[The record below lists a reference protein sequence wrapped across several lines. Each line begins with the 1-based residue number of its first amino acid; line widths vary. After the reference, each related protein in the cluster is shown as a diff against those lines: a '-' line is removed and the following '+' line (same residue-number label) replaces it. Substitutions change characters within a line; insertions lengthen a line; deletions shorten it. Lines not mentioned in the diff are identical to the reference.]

1 MEQHVCVE
9 KRAYQRFMFEN
20 PIEAQ
25 EIIVAIGFRIYCLYP
40 MIPTVNTG

>member
-9 KRAYQRFMFEN
+9 KRPYQRYMFEN

-25 EIIVAIGFRIYCLYP
+25 EIIAAIGFRIYRLYS
-40 MIPTVNTG
+40 MIPTVNTD